1 MRRSNMG
8 TLRRSTREDDAEALP
23 WSGIHENAAYLER
36 RRSTRATQDSHS
48 SSLAEELPGAF
59 RLVDTASA
67 RPEDLVLDAIHAVH
81 EAGDAARC
89 ARLLWSCVY
98 LALQCAS
105 GYQHWCALGHR

>member
-1 MRRSNMG
+1 M
-8 TLRRSTREDDAEALP
+8 REDTLDALP

-36 RRSTRATQDSHS
+36 RRSTRATQDSRS

-67 RPEDLVLDAIHAVH
+67 RPEDLVPDDIHAAQ
-81 EAGDAARC
+81 EAGDAGRC
-89 ARLLWSCVY
+89 AHLLGDCVH

-105 GYQHWCALGHR
+105 